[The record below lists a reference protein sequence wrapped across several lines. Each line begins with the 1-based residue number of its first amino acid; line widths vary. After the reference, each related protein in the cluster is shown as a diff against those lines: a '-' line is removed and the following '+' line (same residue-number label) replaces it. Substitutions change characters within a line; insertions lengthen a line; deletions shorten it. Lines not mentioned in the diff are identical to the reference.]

1 MRADRSVYRAG
12 ERARLE
18 AVVVDVDGK
27 RVAGRDVQVK
37 LVRKETSRAA
47 VQENGS
53 WQYKYDTVDV
63 EVGSCA
69 LVSAD
74 APVNCELVV
83 DKAGSYDIR
92 ALITDPK
99 GNKSLS
105 KHPFYVYG
113 EDAVVWQQDQN
124 RVDMVPD
131 KRTYEPGDKATVL
144 VRSPFDKARGLVVIA
159 REGIVSHYPIE
170 VKGGAATLEV
180 PIDEAQLPNVRASV
194 LLVRGRVDVPGAPP
208 GQDLGRPAFAV
219 GQVDLKIETTR
230 KKIALEVLPEKQE
243 VAPKDTLKLKIKAKD
258 AAGAPQK
265 AAVAVMV
272 VDEGVLSLMGFQ
284 TPDPLA
290 FFHHDRD
297 PGVSLYDMRQF
308 LLAKKDA
315 EPPPPPA
322 PAPEEAPTDG
332 LNRDGDTGLGMRGRG
347 PGGGGAGYA
356 LGGMAD
362 KAGAAPAPM
371 MPTAAVAEEH
381 KEAEASNGPMRK
393 AKRQV
398 TQTAT
403 LDANMAMSQPISL
416 RSLFAT
422 TAYFNAEVAIDASGE
437 ATVEVPMPENLT
449 SFRIMAVAV
458 DPDQADRFGSGEANV
473 KVRKPIMLR
482 PSLPRFANFGDKFE
496 ASVMVDNQTSEPQAI
511 LVGTRG
517 SNVVISGEPT
527 VGVEIPA
534 GESREVR
541 FPMAVDRVGTMRV
554 QFAALSNGGRDA
566 TELALPVHYPATRQA
581 FADYGV
587 TDASTARTL
596 KVPEDALPAFGG
608 LELSMSS
615 TALTGLEDAVDF
627 LVGYRYECTEQ
638 LASRLLPIFV
648 LGPVLEQF
656 PIASVS
662 DLAKRQALGAEGVA
676 RLQSRQNWDGGFRY
690 WDDPARSSPY
700 LTAWVTFAWLEGKA
714 AGFKVD
720 DGAIDRAMAYLE
732 LFIRNGEATPWG
744 RYYDHTSRAFALWLM
759 SRDGRGS
766 DLFEQVYA
774 KRKEMPLYAHAL
786 LLSAAHRYGMTG
798 SRDALLKEF
807 RAKVVENAKTA
818 HFAESKREGDDGFG
832 LQVLMHSDVQTDA
845 IALMALLE
853 VAEAD
858 PLLPKVMAGILD
870 DRDPQKGG
878 QWGTTHANAWAL
890 LAASRY
896 FTTIEKDVPD
906 YVARVWLDSAFAG
919 ERAFKGRSMAVV
931 EQQIPMKKLIEQKP
945 RELLLSK
952 DGPGLLYYRLGLR
965 YAPADLAMKAESQG
979 FTVHRSYEPL
989 AQGGDKPDPESVKK
1003 LEDGTWQIKAGA
1015 LVRVNLTLVAK
1026 DRANFVVVDDPLPAG
1041 FEGQNAKF
1049 STTLR
1054 DVQGGVESQS
1064 VDSSVPFFGELGGWW
1079 WWRPWW
1085 RFDHTEMRDDR
1096 MLLFSDHMPAGVYTY
1111 SYTARATT
1119 IGEFSLPPVR
1129 AEAMYMPELFGHGA
1143 STKVRVVE

>member
-27 RVAGRDVQVK
+27 RITGRDVQVK

-99 GNKSLS
+99 GHKSLS

-113 EDAVVWQQDQN
+113 EDAVVWQQDQH

-180 PIDEAQLPNVRASV
+180 PIDEAQIPNVRASV

-219 GQVDLKIETTR
+219 GQVDLKIEATR

-308 LLAKKDA
+308 LLAKKDP
-315 EPPPPPA
+315 EPPPSPA

-332 LNRDGDTGLGMRGRG
+332 LLNGDTGLGMRGAG
-347 PGGGGAGYA
+347 KGGGGAGYF
-356 LGGMAD
+356 GGAPAAD
-362 KAGAAPAPM
+362 KAMAMPAPTAPM
-371 MPTAAVAEEH
+371 AAVVEEH
-381 KEAEASNGPMRK
+381 KEAEASNGPMKK

-398 TQTAT
+398 AQTAT
-403 LDANMAMSQPISL
+403 LDATAAMSQPISL

-437 ATVEVPMPENLT
+437 ATVEIPMPENLT
-449 SFRIMAVAV
+449 SFRVMAVAV

-587 TDASTARTL
+587 TDASIARTL

-662 DLAKRQALGAEGVA
+662 DLAKRQALGAEG
-676 RLQSRQNWDGGFRY
+676 SRGCSR
-690 WDDPARSSPY
+690 
-700 LTAWVTFAWLEGKA
+700 
-714 AGFKVD
+714 
-720 DGAIDRAMAYLE
+720 
-732 LFIRNGEATPWG
+732 G
-744 RYYDHTSRAFALWLM
+744 R
-759 SRDGRGS
+759 
-766 DLFEQVYA
+766 
-774 KRKEMPLYAHAL
+774 
-786 LLSAAHRYGMTG
+786 TG
-798 SRDALLKEF
+798 
-807 RAKVVENAKTA
+807 T
-818 HFAESKREGDDGFG
+818 
-832 LQVLMHSDVQTDA
+832 
-845 IALMALLE
+845 
-853 VAEAD
+853 
-858 PLLPKVMAGILD
+858 
-870 DRDPQKGG
+870 
-878 QWGTTHANAWAL
+878 
-890 LAASRY
+890 AASA
-896 FTTIEKDVPD
+896 TGTIRPA
-906 YVARVWLDSAFAG
+906 AR
-919 ERAFKGRSMAVV
+919 R
-931 EQQIPMKKLIEQKP
+931 
-945 RELLLSK
+945 
-952 DGPGLLYYRLGLR
+952 
-965 YAPADLAMKAESQG
+965 
-979 FTVHRSYEPL
+979 T
-989 AQGGDKPDPESVKK
+989 
-1003 LEDGTWQIKAGA
+1003 
-1015 LVRVNLTLVAK
+1015 
-1026 DRANFVVVDDPLPAG
+1026 
-1041 FEGQNAKF
+1041 
-1049 STTLR
+1049 
-1054 DVQGGVESQS
+1054 
-1064 VDSSVPFFGELGGWW
+1064 
-1079 WWRPWW
+1079 
-1085 RFDHTEMRDDR
+1085 
-1096 MLLFSDHMPAGVYTY
+1096 
-1111 SYTARATT
+1111 
-1119 IGEFSLPPVR
+1119 
-1129 AEAMYMPELFGHGA
+1129 
-1143 STKVRVVE
+1143 